1 MSQSTR
7 GGGRRGGPGTSSAS
21 RRRGTWYVLFSI
33 VCQQAL
39 TVAVFAGIG
48 DSGGG
53 GSSFGDGTEGWMA
66 VMMAVV
72 GALTTVACVAV
83 AIVPVRWLE
92 GAGRWC
98 GGCCMRCHRCCC
110 CGNGGERRG
119 RRAMGS
125 TTELLDPPSLLGA
138 IDDERDVGDVPST
151 MGSLQ
156 TPLLQG

>member
-1 MSQSTR
+1 M
-7 GGGRRGGPGTSSAS
+7 GLRRFGLQE
-21 RRRGTWYVLFSI
+21 RRAEFSKPSTWYVLFSI

-53 GSSFGDGTEGWMA
+53 GGSFGGGSEGWMA

-72 GALTTVACVAV
+72 GAMTTVACVAV
-83 AIVPVRWLE
+83 AGVPVRWLE

-98 GGCCMRCHRCCC
+98 GGCCVRLHRCC
-110 CGNGGERRG
+110 CGNGGERSE

-125 TTELLDPPSLLGA
+125 TTELSNRSLLG
-138 IDDERDVGDVPST
+138 DGSST

-156 TPLLQG
+156 RPLLQG